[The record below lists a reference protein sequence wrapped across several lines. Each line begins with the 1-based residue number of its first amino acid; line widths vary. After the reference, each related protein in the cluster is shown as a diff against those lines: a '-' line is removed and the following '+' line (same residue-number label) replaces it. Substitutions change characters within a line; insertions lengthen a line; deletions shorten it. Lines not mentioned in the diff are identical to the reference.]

1 MKKRKNILVTGGA
14 GFIGSNLCAKLINE
28 GHEVTCLDNFLT
40 GSLENI
46 KPLLD
51 NTHFKLMRQDIIAPI
66 GFKGDEIFNLACPAS
81 PRHYQKDKIKTLQTN
96 FLGMLNVLELAK
108 SIGAK
113 VLQASTSE
121 IYGDPFVHPQQENYW
136 GNVNTMGPRSCYDEG
151 KRCAETLCFLY
162 HQQHKI
168 DVKVIRIFNTYGPLM
183 MPNDGRVVS
192 NFIMQAIAGEEI
204 TIYGDGMQ
212 TRSFCFV
219 DDLVDGMIKMI
230 ATEKG
235 FMGPLNLGN
244 PKEFTMLELAELVK
258 TITGSKSRLVF
269 QSLPQDDPR
278 QRKPDIKL
286 AKERLDWDPKVS
298 LNKGLEIT
306 IEYFKNKRSE
316 ELLNKGML

>member
-81 PRHYQKDKIKTLQTN
+81 PRHYQKDPIKTLQTN
-96 FLGMLNVLELAK
+96 FWGMLNVLELAK